1 MEWKWGV
8 TEACEIQE
16 FVQAREAKRTSN
28 SQDPAGRRRGGLRA
42 GWVSSALCAFLGS
55 FEASARHRAARP
67 RPRPRRPIAALP
79 APRGPRGGED
89 AAPAE
94 PARPAREPAAAPAPR
109 APTPGRRGEGG
120 GRARPGPQQVGRP
133 RPGSGGGLIAAPPA
147 GRAPHPGPAPRWP
160 LPVLGGGGGAGRAPP
175 GARGGPGSRPPGGR
189 LGSLPVSRGR
199 VFLSPSLPPGAA
211 SPPTPPRGP
220 SRLPES
226 RAEPAGRG
234 GAADAT
240 RKGTAR
246 GAQSPAGGRRAQ
258 GCPALPSPDWGRVTH
273 REPGLLGSVNGP
285 FPAAGSALDPGL
297 HRRAGHA
304 LLI

>member
-28 SQDPAGRRRGGLRA
+28 FQDPAGRRRGGLRA

-133 RPGSGGGLIAAPPA
+133 RPGSGGGLIAARPA
-147 GRAPHPGPAPRWP
+147 GRASHPGASPTLASSCPRRRRRGRARAPRGSRRVGVPAARWP
-160 LPVLGGGGGAGRAPP
+160 PGKLACQP
-175 GARGGPGSRPPGGR
+175 GARLPLPFPPTR
-189 LGSLPVSRGR
+189 GSL
-199 VFLSPSLPPGAA
+199 
-211 SPPTPPRGP
+211 PPTPPRDP
-220 SRLPES
+220 SRPPNPGLNQRGEEEPPVQRGKGPRAARRARPGADERRAARPFPLRTRGELLTES
-226 RAEPAGRG
+226 RGCS
-234 GAADAT
+234 GA
-240 RKGTAR
+240 
-246 GAQSPAGGRRAQ
+246 
-258 GCPALPSPDWGRVTH
+258 
-273 REPGLLGSVNGP
+273 
-285 FPAAGSALDPGL
+285 
-297 HRRAGHA
+297 
-304 LLI
+304 